1 MTELGEMLINEGIEK
16 GLEKGR
22 KEGIEKG
29 KIEVVKKSIQ
39 KGLDN
44 ETIADITGLTIEK
57 NRINKRSNKLIKY
70 KFMH

>member
-29 KIEVVKKSIQ
+29 IEKGKIEVVKKSIQ

-44 ETIADITGLTIEK
+44 EIIADITGLTIEK
-57 NRINKRSNKLIKY
+57 IELIREAIS
-70 KFMH
+70 

>member
-1 MTELGEMLINEGIEK
+1 MTELGEMLINEGI
-16 GLEKGR
+16 EKGR

-44 ETIADITGLTIEK
+44 EIIADITGLTIEK
-57 NRINKRSNKLIKY
+57 IELIREAIS
-70 KFMH
+70 

>member
-57 NRINKRSNKLIKY
+57 IELIREAIS
-70 KFMH
+70 